1 MSIRLVHCE
10 IMKSKLSTARGYVRP
25 LGRLTASGQLARLK
39 EHGLLREQI
48 YVEGDGPE
56 GLDAL
61 TRSVRKGEAVAV
73 VRLHVLAPPKLKTAD
88 RPRRALWDAIKA
100 IEARG
105 AHIVE
110 VESGRSTATKS
121 ERDDMIADAIEALT
135 HSGRSPCRRDGA
147 GRPPKVFSAEQI
159 EQARTAWFDLRH
171 RTNRDA
177 IAASPKGWAMT
188 RSYKT
193 FGPSGRD
200 N

>member
-1 MSIRLVHCE
+1 MSICLVHCE

-25 LGRLTASGQLARLK
+25 LGRLTAAGQLATLR
-39 EHGLLREQI
+39 EHGIGRETV

-56 GLDAL
+56 GIEAL
-61 TRSVRKGEAVAV
+61 IRSVRKGEAVAV

-88 RPRRALWDAIKA
+88 RPRLALWDAIKR
-100 IEARG
+100 IEAKG
-105 AHIVE
+105 AHIIE
-110 VESGRSTATKS
+110 VESGRSTANRS

-135 HSGRSPCRRDGA
+135 HSGRSPRRRDGA
-147 GRPPKVFSAEQI
+147 GRPPKAFTDEQI
-159 EQARTAWFDLRH
+159 KQARSAWFDLRH
-171 RTNRDA
+171 RTNKAA
-177 IAASPKGWAMT
+177 IAASPKGWSMT